1 MKTAIC
7 AQAQQLVGRLIG
19 GGRRRCRVFL
29 AALCLIVSWPTI
41 DAIAQVA
48 PSQLPPIFDP
58 TGRST
63 VPRPLEEERPQAP
76 PVPPFAPGAIPGVE
90 PAPTP
95 SLPAL
100 HVLVR
105 SIRVVGSTV
114 FSDSELA
121 AVTAPYLNRLVTTE
135 EFERLRVELTMLYIN
150 RGYVTSGAMIPDQ
163 DVTAG
168 EVTIQIVEGTLAKI
182 DVQGNTVLRTS
193 FYESRIARGVGMPV
207 NIERIQER
215 FQLLQQDSRIQ
226 RINAE
231 LKPGVQRGESE
242 LAVTVTETR
251 PLKAWVEFN
260 NYQSPVVGA
269 ERGLATIQH
278 QSLTGNGDVLNFT
291 VGGSHG
297 VHPLID
303 ASYSIPLNAYETTF
317 TASYRRNN
325 FVVVAEPFRPLD
337 IKSSAEIIG
346 LTLMQPLYRTVSQQL
361 SISLA
366 GEYLQNRTTLLDVP
380 FDFVQGAKNGVANV
394 AVIRVTPEYIY
405 RNSTSVIA
413 ARSRFSVGINA
424 FDATINSGPGATG
437 RFFSWLAQVQGVHRL
452 DQLGGTQL
460 IGRVDLQLADHH
472 LFPLEQMPVGGRYS
486 VRGYRE
492 NSLVRDN
499 GLLSSLEVRIPLY
512 RSIRGEDIVQLAP
525 FLDYGRSWNTHFD
538 TPSKR
543 YLLSAGVGLR
553 WNILPQDRARFEVY
567 WGQQLNHVESGRG
580 NLQDYGVHVQ
590 VVGQVY

>member
-1 MKTAIC
+1 
-7 AQAQQLVGRLIG
+7 
-19 GGRRRCRVFL
+19 VFP
-29 AALCLIVSWPTI
+29 AALCLIVSSFAI
-41 DAIAQVA
+41 DATAQVA
-48 PSQLPPIFDP
+48 PSQLPPVFDP

-63 VPRPLEEERPQAP
+63 MPRPLEEEQPQAP
-76 PVPPFAPGAIPGVE
+76 PPSPFEPGAIPRNE
-90 PAPTP
+90 PVPTP

-100 HVLVR
+100 QVFVR

-150 RGYVTSGAMIPDQ
+150 RGYVTSGAVIPDQ

-168 EVTIQIVEGTLAKI
+168 DVTIRIVEGTLAKI
-182 DVQGNTVLRTS
+182 DIQGNNVLRKS
-193 FYESRIARGVGMPV
+193 YYESRIARGVDVPV
-207 NIERIQER
+207 NIEHIQER
-215 FQLLQQDSRIQ
+215 FQLLQQDARLQ

-242 LAVTVTETR
+242 LAVNVTENR

-260 NYQSPVVGA
+260 NYQTPVVGA

-278 QSLTGNGDVLNFT
+278 QSLTGHGDVLSFT
-291 VGGSHG
+291 VGGSRG

-303 ASYSIPLNAYETTF
+303 ASYSIPLNAYDTTF

-325 FVVVAEPFRPLD
+325 FLVVAEPFRALD
-337 IKSSAEIIG
+337 IKSSSEIIS
-346 LTLMQPLYRTVSQQL
+346 LTLMQPLYRTVNHQL
-361 SISLA
+361 SISLS
-366 GEYLQNRTTLLDVP
+366 GDYLQNRTTLLDVP
-380 FDFVQGAKNGVANV
+380 FDFVQGARNGVANV
-394 AVIRVTPEYIY
+394 AVIRVAPEYIY
-405 RNSTSVIA
+405 RNATSVIA
-413 ARSRFSVGINA
+413 ARSRFSTGIDA

-437 RFFSWLAQVQGVHRL
+437 RFFSWLAQLQGVHRF

-460 IGRVDLQLADHH
+460 IGRIDVQLANEH
-472 LFPLEQMPVGGRYS
+472 LFPLEQLPVGGRYS

-499 GLLSSLEVRIPLY
+499 GFLSSLEMRIPLY
-512 RSIRGEDIVQLAP
+512 RSIRGEDIVQVAP
-525 FLDYGRSWNTHFD
+525 FVDYGRAWNSHFG
-538 TPSKR
+538 TPSPK
-543 YLLSAGVGLR
+543 YLVSAGVGLR

-567 WGQQLNHVESGRG
+567 WGQQLNHFDSGRG
-580 NLQDYGVHVQ
+580 NLQDHGVHIQAVA
-590 VVGQVY
+590 QVY